1 MRPRWL
7 TFGAVASALS
17 TLGLLASCS
26 VGGDGGETRTVTVQQ
41 PPSGGEAPTQTQPSP
56 EAGGAPPSSGG
67 ALVEADTT
75 LDGLPTRFVVTELKR
90 SGPTVILNARAEP
103 AQRAESSVAGQIGQE
118 LSDGQTQELT
128 TGTTEEG
135 DVFDGVALIDPEG
148 RKKYLVARD
157 SEGRCVCSNQLNSRF
172 IGQGPVNLE
181 ATLSAPPESV
191 QRVNLT
197 VPGVKTFTDVPLGR

>member
-7 TFGAVASALS
+7 TFGAVASAL
-17 TLGLLASCS
+17 TALGPLAGCS

-41 PPSGGEAPTQTQPSP
+41 PGPGEEAPTQTQPSS
-56 EAGGAPPSSGG
+56 EAGGAPPV
-67 ALVEADTT
+67 AQADTT
-75 LDGLPTRFVVTELKR
+75 VDNVPARFVVTEFKR
-90 SGPTVILNARAEP
+90 SGPTVILNARVEP

-118 LSDGQTQELT
+118 LGDGQTQELT
-128 TGTTEEG
+128 TGTPESG

-172 IGQGPVNLE
+172 IAQGPVNLE
-181 ATLSAPPESV
+181 ATLSAPPEGV
-191 QRVNLT
+191 QRVNLS
-197 VPGVKTFTDVPLGR
+197 VPGVKTFTDVPLGG